1 VSDVIDSGVI
11 EVALDLSS
19 IDKQLANLSNE
30 ISESVEQGFS
40 NTGQAASK
48 MASGLQNGV
57 KKIGQQLNA
66 AMAAVGV
73 AAGGALATSLYRGYQ
88 RYTTIE
94 DSLISM
100 ETQLGSATRAATML
114 DDVLDVVRG
123 TPFNLDQFA
132 DAASRMVAFGAEAE
146 KIPGYLE
153 AIGEVSATKGGRANE
168 FAMRLSTSFGQ
179 IAAMGRISN
188 EELNQMAQAGVPA
201 LRILANE
208 AEVTTVEMKEMISQ
222 GIIPADEAMDTL
234 TKGILEGSNGLA
246 GATPA
251 MAGTMEGLRD
261 TMTGALGGMQS
272 AMARFG
278 AEIVSQL
285 APGLTAVFNATAAV
299 WDKLTSS
306 IEGFSLDESSLMKT
320 IVEFLEKIANS
331 DTGALDDIFDTL
343 SSISSLAA
351 PLAAMSGAKGLGAI
365 AGFIPGLG
373 ALVGPLTGG
382 IGTLVI
388 GLGALLATNEEF
400 MASLSD
406 MGSQLM
412 DAFAPLMET
421 VMGPLVDLMDVLS
434 DTLAALIQAAVPLIQ
449 SLLIVLKPI
458 LDIVIDIVGGVLQG
472 LTPAFEMV
480 GAMFQRIAPSF
491 QKLADS
497 LSELAEFAG
506 PLITEV
512 MNQMVVQFELMMPF
526 AEQLWVLIIELGAA
540 LIDMMVALAPIVIE
554 LIAIQTEMMS
564 AVLNSK
570 EFAAAVE
577 FVTWTV
583 EGLVK
588 AAKWAA
594 DALGWISDKLNLGPD
609 EEEVDAMNAAAE
621 ATRAAAAAQEE
632 LADRIGLVTEAIGKS
647 LTPTE
652 AWKASLEDSALAYK
666 IFQEDLAFMGPSPL
680 WETAPKNFVE
690 LADAIDGLNLG
701 NMAYNLERGEDG
713 LAQLEQQ
720 MIDNGV
726 PAAEMQFAMDALGSA
741 VGIAAEEIDSTD
753 FGARQAEDARA
764 AVNKF
769 NEELVLFLDQLEGIK
784 SASFGEAIASEFATG
799 ESSMLSMQ
807 LAAWDTQDV
816 FDNFKGALEDV
827 GGWAPDGTTFDATRD
842 GARELYEAAIPLQQ
856 MFGED
861 LMEAY
866 DAANADPLVDGLEA
880 AQAAA
885 EEFGAEMA
893 AGLGIEEGT
902 AEYEEFLGVLGATPK
917 QVETMINVAGEIE
930 AEKKL
935 DLLGDVIGGLPT
947 DIQQT
952 ITAQIM
958 EDDYAGAL
966 ETAEKAVAD
975 GVDTP
980 IIPLTPEVDEVV
992 EEMTAKFLANPPDVP
1007 VFIVEPTDQ
1016 YGEVSVAIKD
1026 GIGEPQITVRLNYVQ
1041 GNGTNLLDRTTRNM
1055 TVGTS
1060 DVGAMGVGTMSDIDY
1075 TITGTG
1081 MGREVNMV
1089 KIEDAT
1095 FMDGI
1100 DLDELAAQVRLG
1112 MVLAG
1117 ESV

>member
-1 VSDVIDSGVI
+1 
-11 EVALDLSS
+11 
-19 IDKQLANLSNE
+19 
-30 ISESVEQGFS
+30 
-40 NTGQAASK
+40 
-48 MASGLQNGV
+48 
-57 KKIGQQLNA
+57 
-66 AMAAVGV
+66 
-73 AAGGALATSLYRGYQ
+73 
-88 RYTTIE
+88 
-94 DSLISM
+94 
-100 ETQLGSATRAATML
+100 
-114 DDVLDVVRG
+114 
-123 TPFNLDQFA
+123 
-132 DAASRMVAFGAEAE
+132 
-146 KIPGYLE
+146 
-153 AIGEVSATKGGRANE
+153 
-168 FAMRLSTSFGQ
+168 
-179 IAAMGRISN
+179 
-188 EELNQMAQAGVPA
+188 
-201 LRILANE
+201 
-208 AEVTTVEMKEMISQ
+208 
-222 GIIPADEAMDTL
+222 
-234 TKGILEGSNGLA
+234 
-246 GATPA
+246 
-251 MAGTMEGLRD
+251 
-261 TMTGALGGMQS
+261 
-272 AMARFG
+272 
-278 AEIVSQL
+278 
-285 APGLTAVFNATAAV
+285 
-299 WDKLTSS
+299 
-306 IEGFSLDESSLMKT
+306 
-320 IVEFLEKIANS
+320 
-331 DTGALDDIFDTL
+331 
-343 SSISSLAA
+343 
-351 PLAAMSGAKGLGAI
+351 
-365 AGFIPGLG
+365 
-373 ALVGPLTGG
+373 
-382 IGTLVI
+382 
-388 GLGALLATNEEF
+388 
-400 MASLSD
+400 
-406 MGSQLM
+406 
-412 DAFAPLMET
+412 
-421 VMGPLVDLMDVLS
+421 
-434 DTLAALIQAAVPLIQ
+434 
-449 SLLIVLKPI
+449 
-458 LDIVIDIVGGVLQG
+458 
-472 LTPAFEMV
+472 
-480 GAMFQRIAPSF
+480 
-491 QKLADS
+491 
-497 LSELAEFAG
+497 
-506 PLITEV
+506 
-512 MNQMVVQFELMMPF
+512 
-526 AEQLWVLIIELGAA
+526 
-540 LIDMMVALAPIVIE
+540 
-554 LIAIQTEMMS
+554 
-564 AVLNSK
+564 
-570 EFAAAVE
+570 
-577 FVTWTV
+577 
-583 EGLVK
+583 
-588 AAKWAA
+588 
-594 DALGWISDKLNLGPD
+594 
-609 EEEVDAMNAAAE
+609 
-621 ATRAAAAAQEE
+621 
-632 LADRIGLVTEAIGKS
+632 
-647 LTPTE
+647 
-652 AWKASLEDSALAYK
+652 LEDSALAYK

-690 LADAIDGLNLG
+690 LADAIGGLNLG

-720 MIDNGV
+720 MIDAGV

-992 EEMTAKFLANPPDVP
+992 EEMTKKFAENPPDVP

-1016 YGEVSVAIKD
+1016 YAGVNQYIID

>member
-1 VSDVIDSGVI
+1 MSDVIDSGVI

-19 IDKQLANLSNE
+19 IDKQLADLSNE
-30 ISESVEQGFS
+30 ISESVEKGFS

-188 EELNQMAQAGVPA
+188 QELNQMAQAGVPA

-351 PLAAMSGAKGLGAI
+351 PLAAMSGAQGLGAI

-373 ALVGPLTGG
+373 ALLGPLTGTV
-382 IGTLVI
+382 GTLVI

-458 LDIVIDIVGGVLQG
+458 LDIIIDIVGGVLQG

-526 AEQLWVLIIELGAA
+526 TEQLWVLIIELGAA
-540 LIDMMVALAPIVIE
+540 LIDMMVALAPIAIE

-594 DALGWISDKLNLGPD
+594 DALGWVSDKLGLGPD
-609 EEEVDAMNAAAE
+609 EEEINAMNAAAE
-621 ATRAAAAAQEE
+621 ATLAAAAAQEE
-632 LADRIGLVTEAIGKS
+632 LADRVGLVTEAIGES
-647 LTPTE
+647 LTPAE

-666 IFQEDLAFMGPSPL
+666 IFQEDLAFTGPSPL

-690 LADAIDGLNLG
+690 LADAIGGLNLG

-720 MIDNGV
+720 MIDAGV

-741 VGIAAEEIDSTD
+741 VGIAAEEIGSTD
-753 FGARQAEDARA
+753 FGVRQAEAARA
-764 AVNKF
+764 AVNEF

-799 ESSMLSMQ
+799 KSSMLSMQ
-807 LAAWDTQDV
+807 MAAWDTQDV
-816 FDNFKGALEDV
+816 FDNFKEALGDV

-842 GARELYEAAIPLQQ
+842 GAKELYEAAIPLQQ
-856 MFGED
+856 MLGED

-1016 YGEVSVAIKD
+1016 YGKVNVAIED